1 MDFEKLL
8 YGLALY
14 DDTEIYKNEI
24 YRKHIAFVFNQFLD
38 IFQNPTDI
46 NELLKLDLDLSV
58 LEELENLVVDLL
70 DIETLS
76 EKSKQ
81 LYEIY
86 ISLRAINMTQM
97 DLQSLETNVSCISK
111 EAKYKLF

>member
-14 DDTEIYKNEI
+14 DDTDICKNEI
-24 YRKHIAFVFNQFLD
+24 YRKHIAFVFNRFFD
-38 IFQNPTDI
+38 FTQNHTNI
-46 NELLKLDLDLSV
+46 NEILELNLDLSI
-58 LEELENLVVDLL
+58 LEELEELIIDLL

-76 EKSKQ
+76 EKSKKFHEM
-81 LYEIY
+81 YV
-86 ISLRAINMTQM
+86 SLRAINMTQM
-97 DLQSLETNVSCISK
+97 DLQSLETNISCISK